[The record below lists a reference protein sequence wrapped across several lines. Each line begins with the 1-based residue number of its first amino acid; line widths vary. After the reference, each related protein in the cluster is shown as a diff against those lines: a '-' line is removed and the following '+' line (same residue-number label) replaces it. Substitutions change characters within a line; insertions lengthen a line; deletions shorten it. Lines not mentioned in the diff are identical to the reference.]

1 MNYHLFKYPM
11 KSRYFLLLLF
21 WLPFALQASKL
32 TYHLSMPQ
40 PNSHYFAVKI
50 DVQEN
55 TAAVQEFKL
64 PVWTPG
70 SYLVREFSK
79 NLNQVRAIDAQ
90 GKELTVKKKAKNA
103 WEVQC
108 NGAVT
113 YTVFYEVYAFEL
125 SVRTPFL
132 DNTHGFVAGAGVF
145 MYTEETRNQLGVL
158 KIYPHASFKK
168 VSTALAPADF
178 KSEPGCQSFVFKD
191 YDQLVDSP
199 IEIGNQQEFSF
210 MAAGVRHRV
219 AMYGEANY
227 NIAELQRDMAKVVE
241 AATAVFGSNPNQDYL
256 FIVHNVTDGQGGL
269 EHLNSCVLS
278 VSRWSYTGSNYLGF
292 INLVA
297 HEYFHLW
304 NVKRIRPIELGPF
317 NYDQECYTSL
327 LWVMEGIT
335 SYYDELLLLR
345 AGFYTKADFLN
356 KLQSQINYVEGSPGS
371 RVQPVAHAS
380 FDAWI
385 KAYRPNENSSNTTMT
400 YYSRGAVIGAVLD
413 AYLIQRSKGK
423 QSLDGFMQ
431 LLYQKYALDL
441 KRGFSETEF
450 EQELANYCGEDL
462 HAFFTQYVN
471 GTAIIPYQKYFEP
484 MGLKVTDQTSTL
496 TNFGAALEP
505 GEVLKV
511 RTVRSGSAAED
522 AGISVGDEIL
532 ACDGYRI
539 DKAGLENKYNNL
551 QPGVSMELLLS
562 RDGKLF
568 STKCVMKTYAKP
580 QFSLQ
585 IKDLNAP
592 LLTYWL
598 R

>member
-1 MNYHLFKYPM
+1 MN
-11 KSRYFLLLLF
+11 SRFLLLLLL
-21 WLPFALQASKL
+21 WLPFAMQASKL

-50 DVQEN
+50 DIQEN

-103 WEVQC
+103 WEVRC
-108 NGAVT
+108 NGAT
-113 YTVFYEVYAFEL
+113 SYTVFYEVYAFEL

-145 MYTEETRNQLGVL
+145 MYTEETRYQNGILH
-158 KIYPHASFKK
+158 IHPHATFKK
-168 VSTALAPADF
+168 ISTALVIADF
-178 KSEPGCQSFVFKD
+178 KSEPSDQTFLFDD

-241 AATAVFGSNPNQDYL
+241 SATAVFGSNPNQDYL
-256 FIVHNVTDGQGGL
+256 FIVHNVKDGQGGL
-269 EHLNSCVLS
+269 EHKNSCVLS
-278 VSRWSYTGSNYLGF
+278 VSRWTYTGSNYLGF

-450 EQELANYCGEDL
+450 EQELANYCGEDM

-484 MGLKVTDQTSTL
+484 MGLKVTDQTSVL

-505 GEVLKV
+505 GNVLKV

-522 AGISVGDEIL
+522 AGISVGDEIIG
-532 ACDGYRI
+532 CDGFRI

-568 STKCVMKTYAKP
+568 STKLVMKTYAKP

>member
-1 MNYHLFKYPM
+1 M
-11 KSRYFLLLLF
+11 
-21 WLPFALQASKL
+21 QASKL

-90 GKELTVKKKAKNA
+90 GKELAVKKKAKNA

-108 NGAVT
+108 NGAAS

-145 MYTEETRNQLGVL
+145 MYTEETRNQLGVI

-178 KSEPGCQSFVFKD
+178 KSEPGCQTFVFKD

-210 MAAGVRHRV
+210 MATGVRHRV

-227 NIAELQRDMAKVVE
+227 NITELQRDMAKVVE
-241 AATAVFGSNPNQDYL
+241 SATAVFGSNPNQDYL

-345 AGFYTKADFLN
+345 AGFYTKTEFLS

-450 EQELANYCGEDL
+450 EQELANYCGEDM
-462 HAFFTQYVN
+462 HAFFKQYIN
-471 GTAIIPYQKYFEP
+471 GTAIIPYQQYFEP

-585 IKDLNAP
+585 IKDANAP

>member
-1 MNYHLFKYPM
+1 M

-108 NGAVT
+108 NGTAS

-125 SVRTPFL
+125 PVRTPFL

>member
-1 MNYHLFKYPM
+1 MNLRFL
-11 KSRYFLLLLF
+11 LLLLF

-50 DVQEN
+50 DIQEN
-55 TAAVQEFKL
+55 AAAVQEFKL

-108 NGAVT
+108 NGAAS

-125 SVRTPFL
+125 SVRTPYL

-168 VSTALAPADF
+168 VSTALVPADF

-241 AATAVFGSNPNQDYL
+241 SATAVFGSNPNQDYL

-278 VSRWSYTGSNYLGF
+278 VSRWTYNGSNYLGF

-450 EQELANYCGEDL
+450 EQELSNYCGEDM

-532 ACDGYRI
+532 ACDGFRI

-551 QPGVSMELLLS
+551 QPGVSMELLLA

-585 IKDLNAP
+585 IKDVNAP

>member
-1 MNYHLFKYPM
+1 M
-11 KSRYFLLLLF
+11 KSSYLLLLLF
-21 WLPFALQASKL
+21 WLPFAMQASKL

-55 TAAVQEFKL
+55 TAAAQEFKL

-108 NGAVT
+108 NGAAS

-125 SVRTPFL
+125 SVRTPYL

-241 AATAVFGSNPNQDYL
+241 SATAVFGSNPNQDYL

-278 VSRWSYTGSNYLGF
+278 VSRWTYTGSNYLGF

-450 EQELANYCGEDL
+450 EQELANYCGEDM

-532 ACDGYRI
+532 ACDGFRI

-551 QPGVSMELLLS
+551 QPGVSMELLLA

>member
-1 MNYHLFKYPM
+1 M
-11 KSRYFLLLLF
+11 
-21 WLPFALQASKL
+21 QASKL

-55 TAAVQEFKL
+55 TAAAQEFKL

-108 NGAVT
+108 NGAAS

-125 SVRTPFL
+125 SVRTSYL

-178 KSEPGCQSFVFKD
+178 KSEPACQSFVFKD

-199 IEIGNQQEFSF
+199 IEIGNQQEFFF

-241 AATAVFGSNPNQDYL
+241 SATAVFGSNPNQDYL

-278 VSRWSYTGSNYLGF
+278 VSRWTYTGSNYLGF

-385 KAYRPNENSSNTTMT
+385 KAYRPNENSNNTTMT

-450 EQELANYCGEDL
+450 EQELANYCGEDM

-532 ACDGYRI
+532 ACDGFRI
-539 DKAGLENKYNNL
+539 DKTGLENKYNNL
-551 QPGVSMELLLS
+551 QPGVSMELLLA

>member
-1 MNYHLFKYPM
+1 M
-11 KSRYFLLLLF
+11 KSLVTLFFLF
-21 WLPFALQASKL
+21 FCLPFGFLASKL

-50 DVQEN
+50 QVTEN
-55 TAAVQEFKL
+55 NAAIQTFKM

-79 NLNQVRAIDAQ
+79 NLNQVKALDAE
-90 GKELTVKKKAKNA
+90 GKQLVVKKKSKNT
-103 WEVQC
+103 WEVLC
-108 NGAVT
+108 DGKT
-113 YTVFYEVYAFEL
+113 DFSLFYEVYAFEL
-125 SVRTPFL
+125 SVRTPYL

-145 MYTEETRNQLGVL
+145 MYTEETRNQQGVL
-158 KIYPHASFKK
+158 KIYPHATFKK
-168 VSTALAPADF
+168 VSTALAPIDF
-178 KSEPGCQSFVFKD
+178 KFDAGTMAKSEIGVQSFIFND

-199 IEIGNQQEFSF
+199 IEIGNQQEFTF
-210 MAAGVRHRV
+210 LAAGVRHRV

-227 NIAELQRDMAKVVE
+227 NVAQLQKDMAKVVE
-241 AATAVFGSNPNQDYL
+241 AATGVFGSNPNQDYL

-345 AGFYTKADFLN
+345 AGFYTKTEFIS
-356 KLQSQINYVEGSPGS
+356 KLQSQINYVEGSPGA

-385 KAYRPNENSSNTTMT
+385 KAYRPNENSGNTTMT
-400 YYSRGAVIGAVLD
+400 YYSRGAVLGAVLD
-413 AYLIQRSKGK
+413 AYLIQKSKGK

-431 LLYQKYALDL
+431 LLYQKYALGL
-441 KRGFSETEF
+441 KRGFTEAEF
-450 EQELANYCGEDL
+450 ELELSTYCGEDMQ
-462 HAFFTQYVN
+462 AFFANYIN
-471 GTAIIPYQKYFEP
+471 GTQIIPYKKYFEP
-484 MGLKVTDQTSTL
+484 LGLTVTDNSAAL
-496 TNFGAALEP
+496 TNLGLSLED
-505 GEVLKV
+505 GELIKV
-511 RTVRSGSAAED
+511 RSVRSGSAAED
-522 AGISVGDEIL
+522 AGISAGDEII

-539 DKAGLENKYNNL
+539 NKTALENKYNNL
-551 QPGVSMELLLS
+551 QTGSSIELLVA

-568 STKCVMKTYAKP
+568 TTKCAFKTWTRP
-580 QFSLQ
+580 QYSLQ
-585 IKDLNAP
+585 IKDNNAS
-592 LLTYWL
+592 LLLYWL

>member
-1 MNYHLFKYPM
+1 MKALF
-11 KSRYFLLLLF
+11 SLFLLL
-21 WLPFALQASKL
+21 WLPFGLKATKL

-40 PNSHYFAVKI
+40 PNTHYFAVKI
-50 DVQEN
+50 AVTEN
-55 TAAVQEFKL
+55 QAQTQEFKL

-70 SYLVREFSK
+70 SYMVREFSK
-79 NLNQVRAIDAQ
+79 NLNQVRAIDAN
-90 GKELTVKKKAKNA
+90 GKELQVLKKTKNA
-103 WEVQC
+103 WEVSC
-108 NGAVT
+108 NGANS

-125 SVRTPFL
+125 SVRTPYL
-132 DNTHGFVAGAGVF
+132 DNTHGFVPGAAVF
-145 MYTEETRNQLGVL
+145 MYTEETRNQQGLL
-158 KIYPHASFKK
+158 KVYPHASFKK
-168 VSTALAPADF
+168 VSTALAPIDF
-178 KSEPGCQSFVFKD
+178 KSDAGTMAKSEIGVQSFIFND
-191 YDQLVDSP
+191 YDQLVDCP

-227 NIAELQRDMAKVVE
+227 NVSELQHDMAKVVE
-241 AATAVFGSNPNQDYL
+241 AATGVFGSNPNKDYL
-256 FIVHNVTDGQGGL
+256 FIVHNVSEGQGGL
-269 EHLNSCVLS
+269 EHMNSCVLS

-335 SYYDELLLLR
+335 SYYDELLLRR
-345 AGFYTKADFLN
+345 AGFYTPAEFIS
-356 KLQSQINYVEGSPGS
+356 KLQGQINYVEGSPGS

-385 KAYRPNENSSNTTMT
+385 KAYRPNENSGNTTMT
-400 YYSRGAVIGAVLD
+400 YYSRGAVLGAVLD
-413 AYLIQRSKGK
+413 AYLIQKSKAK

-431 LLYQKYALDL
+431 VLYNKYALEL
-441 KRGFSETEF
+441 KRGFTEQEF
-450 EQELANYCGEDL
+450 EQELSNYCGEDMRS
-462 HAFFTQYVN
+462 FFTNYVN
-471 GTAIIPYQKYFEP
+471 GTQIIPYQKYFEP
-484 MGLKVTDQTSTL
+484 LGIKVQDQTNTL

-511 RTVRSGSAAED
+511 RTIRSGSAAED
-522 AGISVGDEIL
+522 AGICVGDEIL
-532 ACDGYRI
+532 GCDGYRI
-539 DKAGLENKYNNL
+539 NKTDLENKYNNL
-551 QPGVSMELLLS
+551 QPGVSIELLLA

-585 IKDLNAP
+585 IKDANAP
-592 LLTYWL
+592 LLLYWL

>member
-1 MNYHLFKYPM
+1 M
-11 KSRYFLLLLF
+11 KSRYLLLLLF
-21 WLPFALQASKL
+21 WLPFAMQASKL

-55 TAAVQEFKL
+55 TVAQQEFKL

-108 NGAVT
+108 NGAAS

-168 VSTALAPADF
+168 VSTALAPADY
-178 KSEPGCQSFVFKD
+178 KSEPGCQTFVFKD

-199 IEIGNQQEFSF
+199 IEIGNHQEFSF

-241 AATAVFGSNPNQDYL
+241 SATAVFGSNPNQDYL

-345 AGFYTKADFLN
+345 AGFYTKTEFLS

-450 EQELANYCGEDL
+450 EQELANYCGEDM

-471 GTAIIPYQKYFEP
+471 GTAIIPYQQYFEP
-484 MGLKVTDQTSTL
+484 MGLKVSDQASTL

-539 DKAGLENKYNNL
+539 DKSGLENKYNNL
-551 QPGVSMELLLS
+551 QPGVSMDLLLA

-585 IKDLNAP
+585 IKDANAP

>member
-1 MNYHLFKYPM
+1 M
-11 KSRYFLLLLF
+11 KSGFLLLLLF

-55 TAAVQEFKL
+55 TAAAQEFKL

-79 NLNQVRAIDAQ
+79 NLNQVRAIDAS

-108 NGAVT
+108 NGAAS

-125 SVRTPFL
+125 SVRTSYL

-178 KSEPGCQSFVFKD
+178 KSEPACQSFVFKD

-241 AATAVFGSNPNQDYL
+241 SATAVFGSNPNQDYL

-278 VSRWSYTGSNYLGF
+278 VSRWTYTGSNYLGF

-385 KAYRPNENSSNTTMT
+385 KAYLPNENSNNTTMT

-450 EQELANYCGEDL
+450 EQELANYCGEDM

-532 ACDGYRI
+532 ACDGFRI
-539 DKAGLENKYNNL
+539 DKTGLENKYNNL
-551 QPGVSMELLLS
+551 QPGVSMELLLA

>member
-1 MNYHLFKYPM
+1 
-11 KSRYFLLLLF
+11 
-21 WLPFALQASKL
+21 
-32 TYHLSMPQ
+32 
-40 PNSHYFAVKI
+40 
-50 DVQEN
+50 
-55 TAAVQEFKL
+55 
-64 PVWTPG
+64 
-70 SYLVREFSK
+70 
-79 NLNQVRAIDAQ
+79 
-90 GKELTVKKKAKNA
+90 
-103 WEVQC
+103 
-108 NGAVT
+108 
-113 YTVFYEVYAFEL
+113 
-125 SVRTPFL
+125 
-132 DNTHGFVAGAGVF
+132 

-168 VSTALAPADF
+168 VSTALAPADY
-178 KSEPGCQSFVFKD
+178 KSEPGCQTFVFKD

-227 NIAELQRDMAKVVE
+227 NITELQRDMAKVVE
-241 AATAVFGSNPNQDYL
+241 SATAVFGSNPNQDYL

-345 AGFYTKADFLN
+345 AGLYTKTEFIS

-450 EQELANYCGEDL
+450 EQELANYCGEDM
-462 HAFFTQYVN
+462 HAFFKQYVN
-471 GTAIIPYQKYFEP
+471 GTAIIPYQQYFEP

-532 ACDGYRI
+532 ACDGFRI

-585 IKDLNAP
+585 IKDANAP

>member
-1 MNYHLFKYPM
+1 M
-11 KSRYFLLLLF
+11 KSRFLLLLLL
-21 WLPFALQASKL
+21 WLPFAMQASKL

-55 TAAVQEFKL
+55 TAAAQEFKL

-108 NGAVT
+108 NGAAS

-125 SVRTPFL
+125 SVRTPYL

-158 KIYPHASFKK
+158 KIYPYASFKK

-241 AATAVFGSNPNQDYL
+241 SATAVFGSNPNQDYL

-278 VSRWSYTGSNYLGF
+278 VSRWTYTGSNYLGF

-400 YYSRGAVIGAVLD
+400 YY
-413 AYLIQRSKGK
+413 
-423 QSLDGFMQ
+423 
-431 LLYQKYALDL
+431 
-441 KRGFSETEF
+441 
-450 EQELANYCGEDL
+450 
-462 HAFFTQYVN
+462 
-471 GTAIIPYQKYFEP
+471 
-484 MGLKVTDQTSTL
+484 
-496 TNFGAALEP
+496 
-505 GEVLKV
+505 
-511 RTVRSGSAAED
+511 
-522 AGISVGDEIL
+522 
-532 ACDGYRI
+532 
-539 DKAGLENKYNNL
+539 
-551 QPGVSMELLLS
+551 
-562 RDGKLF
+562 
-568 STKCVMKTYAKP
+568 
-580 QFSLQ
+580 
-585 IKDLNAP
+585 
-592 LLTYWL
+592 
-598 R
+598 

>member
-1 MNYHLFKYPM
+1 M
-11 KSRYFLLLLF
+11 KSRYLLLLLL
-21 WLPFALQASKL
+21 WLPFAMQASKL

-55 TAAVQEFKL
+55 TAAAQEFKL

-108 NGAVT
+108 NGAAS

-125 SVRTPFL
+125 SVRTPYL

-241 AATAVFGSNPNQDYL
+241 SATAVFGSNPNQDYL

-278 VSRWSYTGSNYLGF
+278 VSRWTYTGSNYLGF

-450 EQELANYCGEDL
+450 EQELSNYCGEDM

-532 ACDGYRI
+532 ACDGFRI

-551 QPGVSMELLLS
+551 QPGVSMELLLA

>member
-1 MNYHLFKYPM
+1 MKVLF
-11 KSRYFLLLLF
+11 SLFLLF
-21 WLPFALQASKL
+21 WLPFGLKATKL

-40 PNSHYFAVKI
+40 PNTHYFAVKI
-50 DVQEN
+50 DVTEN
-55 TAAVQEFKL
+55 QSASQEFKL

-79 NLNQVRAIDAQ
+79 NLNQVRAIDAS
-90 GKELTVKKKAKNA
+90 GKELQVLKKTKNA
-103 WEVQC
+103 WEVSC
-108 NGAVT
+108 NGASS

-125 SVRTPFL
+125 SVRTPYL
-132 DNTHGFVAGAGVF
+132 DNTHGFVPGAAVF
-145 MYTEETRNQLGVL
+145 MYTEESRKQQGVL
-158 KIYPHASFKK
+158 KVYPHATFKK
-168 VSTALAPADF
+168 VSTALAPIDF
-178 KSEPGCQSFVFKD
+178 KSDAGTMAKSEIGVQSFIFSD
-191 YDQLVDSP
+191 YDQLVDCP

-210 MAAGVRHRV
+210 TAAGVRHRV

-227 NIAELQRDMAKVVE
+227 NVSELQRDMAKVVE
-241 AATAVFGSNPNQDYL
+241 AATGVFGSNPNKDYL
-256 FIVHNVTDGQGGL
+256 FIVHNVSEGQGGL
-269 EHLNSCVLS
+269 EHMNSCVLS
-278 VSRWSYTGSNYLGF
+278 VSRWSYSGSNYIGF

-335 SYYDELLLLR
+335 SYYDELLLRR
-345 AGFYTKADFLN
+345 AGFYTPAEFIS
-356 KLQSQINYVEGSPGS
+356 KLQGQINYVEGSPGS

-385 KAYRPNENSSNTTMT
+385 KAYRPNENSGNTTMT
-400 YYSRGAVIGAVLD
+400 YYSRGAVLGAVLD
-413 AYLIQRSKGK
+413 AFLIQKSKGK

-431 LLYQKYALDL
+431 VLYNKYALEL
-441 KRGFSETEF
+441 KRGFTEQEF
-450 EQELANYCGEDL
+450 EQELSNYCGEDMRS
-462 HAFFTQYVN
+462 FFTNYVN
-471 GTAIIPYQKYFEP
+471 GTQIIPYQKYFEP
-484 MGLKVTDQTSTL
+484 MGIKVQDQTSTL

-522 AGISVGDEIL
+522 AGICVGDEIL
-532 ACDGYRI
+532 GCDGYRI
-539 DKAGLENKYNNL
+539 DKADLENKYNNL
-551 QPGVSMELLLS
+551 QPGVPMELLLS

-585 IKDLNAP
+585 IKDANAP
-592 LLTYWL
+592 LLLYWL

>member
-1 MNYHLFKYPM
+1 M
-11 KSRYFLLLLF
+11 
-21 WLPFALQASKL
+21 QASKL

-55 TAAVQEFKL
+55 PAAAQEFKL

-108 NGAVT
+108 NGAAS

-125 SVRTPFL
+125 SVRTSYL

-178 KSEPGCQSFVFKD
+178 KSEPACQSFVFKD

-199 IEIGNQQEFSF
+199 IEIGNQQEFFF

-241 AATAVFGSNPNQDYL
+241 SATAVFGSNPNQDYL

-278 VSRWSYTGSNYLGF
+278 VSRWTYTGSNYLGF

-385 KAYRPNENSSNTTMT
+385 KAYRPNENSNNTTMT

-450 EQELANYCGEDL
+450 EQELANYCGEDM

-532 ACDGYRI
+532 ACDGFRI
-539 DKAGLENKYNNL
+539 DKTGLENKYNNL
-551 QPGVSMELLLS
+551 QPGVSMELLLA

>member
-1 MNYHLFKYPM
+1 MN
-11 KSRYFLLLLF
+11 SRFLLLLLL
-21 WLPFALQASKL
+21 WLPFAMQASKL

-108 NGAVT
+108 NGAT
-113 YTVFYEVYAFEL
+113 SYTVFYEVYAFEL

-145 MYTEETRNQLGVL
+145 MYTEETRYQNGILH
-158 KIYPHASFKK
+158 IHPHATFKK
-168 VSTALAPADF
+168 ISTALVIADF
-178 KSEPGCQSFVFKD
+178 KSEPSDQTFLFDD

-241 AATAVFGSNPNQDYL
+241 SATAVFGSNPNQDYL
-256 FIVHNVTDGQGGL
+256 FIVHNVKDGQGGL
-269 EHLNSCVLS
+269 EHKNSCVLS
-278 VSRWSYTGSNYLGF
+278 VSRWTYTGSNYLGF

-450 EQELANYCGEDL
+450 EQELANYCGEDM

-532 ACDGYRI
+532 ACDGFRI

-551 QPGVSMELLLS
+551 QPGVSMELLLA

-585 IKDLNAP
+585 IKDVNAP

>member
-1 MNYHLFKYPM
+1 
-11 KSRYFLLLLF
+11 
-21 WLPFALQASKL
+21 
-32 TYHLSMPQ
+32 MPQ

-50 DVQEN
+50 EIQQNE
-55 TAAVQEFKL
+55 AAVQQFKL

-79 NLNQVRAIDAQ
+79 NVNQVRAIDAQ
-90 GKELTVKKKAKNA
+90 GKPLSVQKTTKNA

-108 NGAVT
+108 KGVST

-145 MYTEETRNQLGVL
+145 MYTEETRNQKGVL
-158 KIYPHASFKK
+158 HIHPHASFKK
-168 VSTALAPADF
+168 ISTALAPIDYKADAGVMDKF
-178 KSEPGCQSFVFKD
+178 EIGIQSFIYED

-199 IEIGNQQEFSF
+199 IEIGNHQEFTFLAS
-210 MAAGVRHRV
+210 GVRHRV
-219 AMYGEANY
+219 AMYGASNAN
-227 NIAELQRDMAKVVE
+227 IKDLQRDMPKVVE
-241 AATAVFGSNPNQDYL
+241 AATGVFGSNPNNDYL
-256 FIVHNVTDGQGGL
+256 FIVHNVKDGQGGL
-269 EHLNSCVLS
+269 EHKNSCVLS
-278 VSRWSYTGSNYLGF
+278 VSRWSYAGADYLGF

-345 AGFYTKADFLN
+345 AGFYTKTDFLN

-385 KAYRPNENSSNTTMT
+385 KAYRPNENSANTTMT

-413 AYLIQRSKGK
+413 AFLIQKSKAK

-431 LLYQKYALDL
+431 LLYQKYALGL
-441 KRGFSETEF
+441 QRGFSEAEF
-450 EQELANYCGEDL
+450 EQELANYCGQDM
-462 HAFFTQYVN
+462 HAFFVQYVN
-471 GTAIIPYQKYFEP
+471 GTEIIPYQKYFEP
-484 MGLKVTDQTSTL
+484 LGIKVTDLTNTL
-496 TNFGAALEP
+496 TNFGAALEG
-505 GEVLKV
+505 GELLKV

-522 AGISVGDEIL
+522 AGISAGDEIL

-539 DKAGLENKYNNL
+539 DKTSLENKYNNL
-551 QPGVSMELLLS
+551 LPGVELELLVS
-562 RDGKLF
+562 RDGKVF
-568 STKCVMKTYAKP
+568 TTKCVMKTYAKP

-585 IKDLNAP
+585 ITDVNAP
-592 LLTYWL
+592 LLSYWL

>member
-1 MNYHLFKYPM
+1 M

>member
-1 MNYHLFKYPM
+1 M
-11 KSRYFLLLLF
+11 KSRYLLLLLF
-21 WLPFALQASKL
+21 WLPFAMQASKL

-55 TAAVQEFKL
+55 TAAQQEFKL

-108 NGAVT
+108 NGAAS

-168 VSTALAPADF
+168 VSTALAPADY
-178 KSEPGCQSFVFKD
+178 KSEPGCQTFVFKD

-199 IEIGNQQEFSF
+199 IEIGNHQEFSF

-241 AATAVFGSNPNQDYL
+241 SATAVFGSNPNQDYL

-345 AGFYTKADFLN
+345 AGFYTKTEFLS

-450 EQELANYCGEDL
+450 EQELANYCGEDM

-471 GTAIIPYQKYFEP
+471 GTAIIPYQQYFEP
-484 MGLKVTDQTSTL
+484 MGLKVSDQTSTL

-539 DKAGLENKYNNL
+539 DKSGLENKYNNL
-551 QPGVSMELLLS
+551 QPGVSMDLLLA

-585 IKDLNAP
+585 IKDANAP

>member
-1 MNYHLFKYPM
+1 M
-11 KSRYFLLLLF
+11 KSRYLLLLLF

-108 NGAVT
+108 NGAAS

-125 SVRTPFL
+125 SVRTPYL

-219 AMYGEANY
+219 AMCGEANY

-241 AATAVFGSNPNQDYL
+241 SATAVFGSNPNQDYL

-278 VSRWSYTGSNYLGF
+278 VSRWTYTGSNYLGF

-450 EQELANYCGEDL
+450 EQELANYCGEDM

-532 ACDGYRI
+532 ACDGFRI

-551 QPGVSMELLLS
+551 QPGVSMELLLA

>member
-1 MNYHLFKYPM
+1 MN
-11 KSRYFLLLLF
+11 SRFLLLLLL
-21 WLPFALQASKL
+21 WLPFAMQASKL

-55 TAAVQEFKL
+55 TAAAQEFKL

-108 NGAVT
+108 NGAAS

-125 SVRTPFL
+125 SVRTPYL

-158 KIYPHASFKK
+158 KIYPHASLKK

-210 MAAGVRHRV
+210 LAAGVRHRV

-241 AATAVFGSNPNQDYL
+241 SATAVFGSNPNQEYL

-278 VSRWSYTGSNYLGF
+278 VSRWTYTGSNYLGF

-450 EQELANYCGEDL
+450 EQELSNYCGEDM

-532 ACDGYRI
+532 ACDGFRI

-551 QPGVSMELLLS
+551 QPGVSMELLLA

>member
-1 MNYHLFKYPM
+1 M
-11 KSRYFLLLLF
+11 KSRYLLLLLF

-90 GKELTVKKKAKNA
+90 GKELAVKKKAKNA

-108 NGAVT
+108 NGAAT

-471 GTAIIPYQKYFEP
+471 GTAIIPYQQYFEP